1 MIELNVCIGSACHIH
16 GSHNVVATFQHLIE
30 KYGLHDKVMLKGDF
44 CMKECSAAGVAV
56 RFAGKTQRIT
66 PEEARTFFKEQI
78 LPLAEKE

>member
-30 KYGLHDKVMLKGDF
+30 TYKLHDKIALNGAF
-44 CMKECSAAGVAV
+44 CMKACSQAGVAV
-56 RFAGKTQRIT
+56 SINGETERIT
-66 PEEARTFFKEQI
+66 PENARAFFKEKI

>member
-16 GSHNVVATFQHLIE
+16 GSHNVVASFQHLIE
-30 KYGLHDKVMLKGDF
+30 KYNLHDKVMLKGAF

-56 RFAGKTQRIT
+56 SLNGKTERIA
-66 PEEARTFFKEQI
+66 PETARTYFKENV